1 MLQWVYNLK
10 PKKLKQMAKTPK
22 KEKVPKS
29 AKQVTVEPVA
39 VEPVVEAPI
48 TVKRI
53 TQETVKAAEP
63 KTVWVSDPSKVK
75 KVLGYRD
82 TLNGTLYLGIAK

>member
-1 MLQWVYNLK
+1 
-10 PKKLKQMAKTPK
+10 MAKAPK
-22 KEKVPKS
+22 KEKASKS
-29 AKQVTVEPVA
+29 AKQVAVEPVA
-39 VEPVVEAPI
+39 VEPVAVEPVAEAPI

>member
-1 MLQWVYNLK
+1 
-10 PKKLKQMAKTPK
+10 MAKTPK
-22 KEKVPKS
+22 KEKAPKS

-39 VEPVVEAPI
+39 VEPVAVEPVAVEPATVEPSVEAPI